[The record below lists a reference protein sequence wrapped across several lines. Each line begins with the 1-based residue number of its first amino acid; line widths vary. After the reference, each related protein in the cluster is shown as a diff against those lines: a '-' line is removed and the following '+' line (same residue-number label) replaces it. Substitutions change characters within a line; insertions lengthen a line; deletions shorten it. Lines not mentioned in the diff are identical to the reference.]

1 MKKIMWI
8 VALFL
13 AVAATANAASLTV
26 NDACKLNGT
35 TWGLE
40 VNKATVGDAYVRS
53 DHPTDETHMLIR
65 FCIDPDTIN
74 IPQVDGSNYFQFL
87 RGGHET
93 VGTTLIAFLKRGV
106 ATGNYRLTVYAR
118 RADGPATYKFIGE
131 GALQVFNAA
140 PAQVEIEWTRGNP
153 GTVTAKVNNVQI
165 MTNTVINPTAEID
178 TIRWGVFAGD
188 PPAISGDATFCLDEY
203 ESYR

>member
-26 NDACKLNGT
+26 NNACALNAT

-65 FCIDPDTIN
+65 FWIDADNIN
-74 IPQVDGSNYFQFL
+74 IPQVEGQNAFQFL
-87 RGGHET
+87 RGGHEG
-93 VGTTLIAFLKRGV
+93 VGATLVAFLKRGV
-106 ATGNYRLTVYAR
+106 ASGNYRLTVYAR
-118 RADGPATYKFIGE
+118 RDDGPNTYKLAGE
-131 GALQVFNAA
+131 GFLQLFGGV
-140 PAQVEIEWTRGNP
+140 PSQVEIEWTRGNP
-153 GTVTAKVNNVQI
+153 GTVTAKVNGTQI
-165 MTNTVINPTAEID
+165 FTNTVLNVAAEID
-178 TIRWGVFAGD
+178 TVRWGVFAGD
-188 PPAISGDATFCLDEY
+188 GPAIPGDATFCLDEY